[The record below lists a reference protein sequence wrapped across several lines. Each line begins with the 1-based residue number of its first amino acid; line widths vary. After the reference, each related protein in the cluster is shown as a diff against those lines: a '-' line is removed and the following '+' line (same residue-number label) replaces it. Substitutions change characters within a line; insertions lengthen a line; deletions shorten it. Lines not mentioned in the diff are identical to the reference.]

1 MKDQSATPKS
11 GAGRRSKYRH
21 GAPAG
26 NVQAITNAA
35 VSHSEE
41 MHSRMVKYAVT
52 MGIRMVC
59 LAAIF
64 VFDGWFKLIPVI
76 GAVVLPWVAV
86 VIANGGADIVHQET
100 VELLDEAPMYAV
112 AGGEPGP
119 GGSAEADDVLP
130 GEIVPDETAQD
141 QTAPDQTAGDEPAG
155 PAGDAPDDGD
165 SAGTTAAA
173 SHSATHDAREN
184 DARAAGTGASN
195 AAAASQEPSQED
207 KHHEHL

>member
-112 AGGEPGP
+112 AGGESGL
-119 GGSAEADDVLP
+119 GDAAEADDVLP

-141 QTAPDQTAGDEPAG
+141 ETAPDETSR
-155 PAGDAPDDGD
+155 PAGDTPDGD
-165 SAGTTAAA
+165 DSDNAGATAAA

-195 AAAASQEPSQED
+195 AAAASKEPSQED
-207 KHHEHL
+207 KLHEHL

>member
-1 MKDQSATPKS
+1 MKEQSATPKS

-21 GAPAG
+21 GAPVG

-41 MHSRMVKYAVT
+41 MRSRMVKYSVA

-86 VIANGGADIVHQET
+86 VIANGGADIVHRET

-112 AGGEPGP
+112 AGSESGTGDA
-119 GGSAEADDVLP
+119 AEADDMLP
-130 GEIVPDETAQD
+130 GEIVPDEPTSD
-141 QTAPDQTAGDEPAG
+141 QPARPAEDSPD
-155 PAGDAPDDGD
+155 D
-165 SAGTTAAA
+165 SAGATSAA
-173 SHSATHDAREN
+173 SE
-184 DARAAGTGASN
+184 AGTGAN
-195 AAAASQEPSQED
+195 NEAAASEEPSQED
-207 KHHEHL
+207 MHHEHL

>member
-112 AGGEPGP
+112 AGGEPAP
-119 GGSAEADDVLP
+119 GDAAEADDVLP

-141 QTAPDQTAGDEPAG
+141 QTAPDETSR
-155 PAGDAPDDGD
+155 PAGDTPDGDDSD
-165 SAGTTAAA
+165 SAGATAAA

-195 AAAASQEPSQED
+195 AAAASKEPSQED
-207 KHHEHL
+207 KLHEHL